1 MLWPCLFYGKLWF
14 CGVMLNSAYYMLFAV
29 ARSTMSQRKIKRV
42 AIALGVTVTMALF
55 SVAQQKTIEVPKPS
69 VVSIPARP
77 EGKYEFVSSLVQEE
91 YAEGFREKIPFEYI
105 ELKQWGQFDPF
116 THQPGGTEYRILLW
130 RDGKAEYEGNTGV
143 KMIGLHRG
151 KVDIQE
157 FGKLALLLE
166 LFKFDSEECDVGFE
180 VMVSHPVVAAINVGF
195 DNKKDPMTRR
205 NANGY
210 GDYRFWLIQ
219 SAIENVANKVN
230 WKPDGSK

>member
-1 MLWPCLFYGKLWF
+1 MTLAL
-14 CGVMLNSAYYMLFAV
+14 V
-29 ARSTMSQRKIKRV
+29 A
-42 AIALGVTVTMALF
+42 
-55 SVAQQKTIEVPKPS
+55 VAQQKPIEVPKPS

-91 YAEGFREKIPFEYI
+91 YAEGFRERIPFEYI
-105 ELKQWGQFDPF
+105 ELKQWGQFDPG
-116 THQPGGTEYRILLW
+116 THQPGGTEYRILLF
-130 RDGKAEYEGNTGV
+130 RDGKAEYEGTTGV

-151 KVDIQE
+151 KIE
-157 FGKLALLLE
+157 IEEYGKLALLLE
-166 LFKFDSEECDVGFE
+166 LFKFDTEKCDVGFE

-195 DNKKDPMTRR
+195 DKKDPVTRR

-219 SAIENVANKVN
+219 SAIENVATTVT